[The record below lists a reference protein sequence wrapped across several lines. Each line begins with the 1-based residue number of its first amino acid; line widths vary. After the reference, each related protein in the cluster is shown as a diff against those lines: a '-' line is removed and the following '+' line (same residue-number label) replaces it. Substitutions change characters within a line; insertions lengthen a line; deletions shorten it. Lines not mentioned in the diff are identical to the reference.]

1 MKMQGLCE
9 KELRVRS
16 LYDMDN
22 KKGFTMKTKEELNAL
37 KEEVETLNK
46 KLTELSEDELKQ
58 VTGGYHVPIHIEV
71 IRSKERDIALIG
83 DYANGSG
90 GGVINEGKF

>member
-37 KEEVETLNK
+37 KERIETLSK
-46 KLTELSEDELKQ
+46 ELRALSDEELEY
-58 VTGGYHVPIHIEV
+58 VTGGVTPPVILQKIDDYFPHNGTHILN
-71 IRSKERDIALIG
+71 ISTYL
-83 DYANGSG
+83 
-90 GGVINEGKF
+90 

>member
-1 MKMQGLCE
+1 MQGLCE

-37 KEEVETLNK
+37 KERIETLSK
-46 KLTELSEDELKQ
+46 ELRALSDEELEY
-58 VTGGYHVPIHIEV
+58 VTGGV
-71 IRSKERDIALIG
+71 
-83 DYANGSG
+83 
-90 GGVINEGKF
+90 GVMNEKLYMSNTWSNSTQEFYENISRYTID